1 MKNISEID
9 QKPKSWFNKYMRDI
23 TSQTGEDGI
32 LERVFD
38 LISGDVRWC
47 CEFGAWDGK
56 KYSNTY
62 QLLANKGWS
71 GVLIEADSIK
81 FQELHTTF
89 GDNDKIKFFNRFVN
103 FSGKDTLDEILAETS
118 IPLNFDLLSI
128 DIDGNDY
135 HIWNSLVKYSPKVVI
150 IEYNQSIANHIE
162 YVQKPDVNI
171 NHGNSLLSITKLA
184 KSKGYELVAATDL
197 NGIYVKKEFYGLFE
211 ISDNSLDKLRPFAPY
226 VTEVFQFYDGT
237 LAFSGYQKMI
247 WHNLP
252 IVASKQQVVPW
263 YLRSFP
269 GLMGKMK
276 LNLLRIL
283 RVIRK

>member
-1 MKNISEID
+1 MQLISNNN
-9 QKPKSWFNKYMRDI
+9 WFESYKRDI

-32 LERVFD
+32 LERIFE
-38 LISGDVRWC
+38 IIPGENRWC

-71 GVLIEADSIK
+71 GVLIEADSVK
-81 FQELHTTF
+81 FKELPKTF
-89 GDNDKIKFFNRFVN
+89 GENHKIKFFNRFVN

-118 IPLNFDLLSI
+118 IPLDFDLLSI

-135 HIWNSLVKYSPKVVI
+135 HILDSVVKYSPKVVI

-162 YVQKPDVNI
+162 YVQEPDVNI
-171 NHGNSLLSITKLA
+171 NHGNSILSLTKLA
-184 KSKGYELVAATDL
+184 KSKGYELVAVTDL
-197 NGIYVKKEFYGLFE
+197 NGIYVKKEYYNLFG
-211 ISDNSLDKLRPFAPY
+211 IDDNSLEKLRPFAPY
-226 VTEVFQFYDGT
+226 VTDVFQFYDGT
-237 LAFSGYQKMI
+237 LVFSGYQKMI

-252 IVASKQQVVPW
+252 IETSKQQVVPW

-269 GLMGKMK
+269 GLMGKVK
-276 LNLLRIL
+276 LTLLRIL

>member
-1 MKNISEID
+1 MMQDNLSVNWFDSCKN
-9 QKPKSWFNKYMRDI
+9 NI

-32 LERVFD
+32 LERIFE
-38 LISGDVRWC
+38 IIPGNVRWC

-62 QLLANKGWS
+62 QLLANKGWF

-81 FQELHTTF
+81 FQELPKTF
-89 GDNDKIKFFNRFVN
+89 GDNNKIKFFNRFVN

-135 HIWNSLVKYSPKVVI
+135 HIWDSLVKYSPKVVI

-171 NHGNSLLSITKLA
+171 NHGNSILSITKLA
-184 KSKGYELVAATDL
+184 KSKGYELVAVTDL
-197 NGIYVKKEFYGLFE
+197 NGIYVKQEFYSLFG
-211 ISDNSLDKLRPFAPY
+211 INDNSLEKLRPFAPY
-226 VTEVFQFYDGT
+226 VTDVFQFYDGT

-269 GLMGKMK
+269 GLMSKMK
-276 LNLLRIL
+276 LNLLRVL
-283 RVIRK
+283 RIIKN

>member
-1 MKNISEID
+1 MNQKKCNTDLNWFESYKKN
-9 QKPKSWFNKYMRDI
+9 I

-32 LERVFD
+32 LDRIFE
-38 LISGDVRWC
+38 LIPGENRWC

-62 QLLANKGWS
+62 QLLSNKDWS
-71 GVLIEADSIK
+71 GVLIEADPVK
-81 FQELHTTF
+81 FKELSKTF

-103 FSGKDTLDEILAETS
+103 FSGQNTLDQILAETS
-118 IPLNFDLLSI
+118 IPLDFDLLSI

-135 HIWNSLVKYSPKVVI
+135 HIWDSLVKYSPKVVI

-171 NHGNSLLSITKLA
+171 NHGNSILSLTKLA
-184 KSKGYELVAATDL
+184 KSKGYELVAVTDL
-197 NGIYVKKEFYGLFE
+197 NGIYVKQELYDLFE
-211 ISDNSLDKLRPFAPY
+211 INDNSLDKLRPFAPY
-226 VTEVFQFYDGT
+226 VTDVFQFYDGT
-237 LAFSGYQKMI
+237 LVFSGYQKMI

-252 IVASKQQVVPW
+252 IVSSKLQVVPW
-263 YLRSFP
+263 YLRTFP
-269 GLMGKMK
+269 GLIGKIK
-276 LNLLRIL
+276 LTLLRIL